1 MRSGREK
8 GRVCAC
14 VLLRRPGF
22 GAGGGRS
29 GLLVG
34 GWVQREAAGEAAGE
48 AAVALFAPREGED
61 GTIASRRT
69 PPG

>member
-14 VLLRRPGF
+14 VLLPRPGF

-34 GWVQREAAGEAAGE
+34 GWVQREAVGE

>member
-1 MRSGREK
+1 M
-8 GRVCAC
+8 
-14 VLLRRPGF
+14 
-22 GAGGGRS
+22 
-29 GLLVG
+29 LVG
-34 GWVQREAAGEAAGE
+34 GWVQREAAGE